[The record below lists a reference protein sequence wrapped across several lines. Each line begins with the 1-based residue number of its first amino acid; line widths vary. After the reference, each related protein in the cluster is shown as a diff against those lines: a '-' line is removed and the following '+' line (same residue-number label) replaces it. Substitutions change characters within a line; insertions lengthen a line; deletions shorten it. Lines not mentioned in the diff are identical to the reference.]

1 MRMDVLNDFVWTDVV
16 RFSENRFTEYRTVDL
31 IAEKN
36 FIQFIPAFPQ
46 FIRRKPVSFGPVS
59 IPSQKGFNLK

>member
-1 MRMDVLNDFVWTDVV
+1 MRMDVLNDFVRVDVM
-16 RFSENRFTEYRTVDL
+16 RFSEKLFTENKTEYF
-31 IAEKN
+31 IAEN
-36 FIQFIPAFPQ
+36 IFIQFIPAFSQ